1 MDDPIAALFARG
13 PRNDKEEAILDEH
26 IRVASKEIRDAWTDR
41 EREVRA
47 VKAGSPIREEVQI
60 PVVPLDGLTMWEDDG

>member
-1 MDDPIAALFARG
+1 MDDPIASLFARG

-26 IRVASKEIRDAWTDR
+26 IQIASKEIRDSWTDR

-47 VKAGSPIREEVQI
+47 VKAGSPIREEVQMD
-60 PVVPLDGLTMWEDDG
+60 VVPLDGITMWEYDG